1 MELVGITM
9 INDLDKTL
17 EQLLKQ
23 DLPSEIVS
31 QVTISFATPDDSF
44 PPTSVTLPAI
54 DIFLYDVRENRELRS
69 NEWTVERQS
78 NNVMTRK
85 KRPSVRV
92 ECSYLIT
99 AWPSE
104 SAPNPAMDE
113 HYLLSEVM
121 KVLLR
126 HPTIPANLL
135 QGSLKDQE
143 PPLPVM
149 SLQPGRLQSLGEFW
163 QALGGKPKAALNYS
177 VTIGIDPFEAV
188 ERPVVLEKIIIIKH
202 DVKK

>member
-1 MELVGITM
+1 M

-17 EQLLKQ
+17 EELLKRE
-23 DLPSEIVS
+23 LPQELVS
-31 QVTISFATPDDSF
+31 QVTISFATPDDQF
-44 PPTSVTLPAI
+44 PPSSVSLPAI
-54 DIFLYDVRENRELRS
+54 DIFLYDVRENLNLRS
-69 NEWTVERQS
+69 NEWTVERHS
-78 NNVMTRK
+78 SVTATK
-85 KRPSVRV
+85 KRPPVRV

-113 HYLLSEVM
+113 HHLLGEVM

-126 HPTIPANLL
+126 HPTIPAGVL
-135 QGSLKDQE
+135 QGSLKGQE

-177 VTIGIDPFEAV
+177 VTIGVEPFEAV
-188 ERPVVLEKIIIIKH
+188 EGPVVLEKIIAIKP